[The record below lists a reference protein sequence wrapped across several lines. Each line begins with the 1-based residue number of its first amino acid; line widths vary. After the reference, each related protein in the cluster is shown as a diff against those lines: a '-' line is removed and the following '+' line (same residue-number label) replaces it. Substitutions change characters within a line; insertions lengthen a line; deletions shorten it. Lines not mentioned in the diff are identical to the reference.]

1 MTSCGVCERKVAMKR
16 ILLIAILIFSVFIQA
31 CGSWKY
37 VPVGANAID
46 PGCYRK
52 DYQLGVKKTAFIGQ
66 EIINLKEY
74 HTTIP
79 VALSQGSATIE
90 TRYKLSRILL
100 TIESDN
106 TYPLRGT
113 INNGQDYYLIEPSG
127 ASYYNWKLLI
137 SADGRISKESLYSQT
152 YEMVYTPNEEISITP
167 QNYKLSFTGMCDG
180 PILSYQ
186 LIYSGINDVSLNM
199 TYKEFTGDDIARP
212 SFFQNLTYNANAKQ
226 IRFKNFLIQI
236 HDVTNEKITYTIL
249 EDGLK

>member
-1 MTSCGVCERKVAMKR
+1 
-16 ILLIAILIFSVFIQA
+16 
-31 CGSWKY
+31 
-37 VPVGANAID
+37 
-46 PGCYRK
+46 
-52 DYQLGVKKTAFIGQ
+52 
-66 EIINLKEY
+66 
-74 HTTIP
+74 
-79 VALSQGSATIE
+79 
-90 TRYKLSRILL
+90 
-100 TIESDN
+100 
-106 TYPLRGT
+106 
-113 INNGQDYYLIEPSG
+113 
-127 ASYYNWKLLI
+127 
-137 SADGRISKESLYSQT
+137 
-152 YEMVYTPNEEISITP
+152 MVYTPNEEISITP